1 MRKRLR
7 QKPGESLG
15 AWTERLAR
23 ACVGMTSE
31 ELGEVL
37 HEVSVNSYIQGSGD
51 THKLLTKYRNET

>member
-1 MRKRLR
+1 MKKRLR
-7 QKPGESLG
+7 QMRGESLG

-37 HEVSVNSYIQGSGD
+37 HEVSVNSYIQGSND
-51 THKLLTKYRNET
+51 AHELLTKYRK